1 MNRSGFKKVAVLVLL
16 CSILPSCVFLSC
28 QRIGGELSTKVY
40 TFEDSSAHARMEFW
54 AELPCKNDSAS
65 RAIRD
70 GLLELLDGQ
79 LGYIVSFEGTRQFEP
94 YSGDRQDT
102 EAYLKY
108 YFDNALKVLE
118 RDSADDARQR
128 ESYMREDD
136 QMAEEEIAEILAG
149 MPGWEYEF
157 SLAKIADTKDY
168 VVFQSQDYVYLGG
181 AHGGVTGAGGI
192 TFDRKSGRRVT
203 QVIDPGCAEDIQPML
218 REGLTDYFAEGGLE
232 VAADSLGDYLLTEG
246 DLIPLP
252 AWQPYPTP
260 DGLVFVY
267 QQYEIAAYAIG
278 MPAFTV
284 PYDKIA
290 AYLTPEAKK
299 ILGL

>member
-1 MNRSGFKKVAVLVLL
+1 MKKISCILFTTALAASLL
-16 CSILPSCVFLSC
+16 CSCEGIKKQLPTKTWAFSDTTAHSSLSCEVELPSASD
-28 QRIGGELSTKVY
+28 KA
-40 TFEDSSAHARMEFW
+40 SSAIRE
-54 AELPCKNDSAS
+54 ELMAVM
-65 RAIRD
+65 
-70 GLLELLDGQ
+70 DGQ

>member
-1 MNRSGFKKVAVLVLL
+1 MKKISCILFTTALAASLL
-16 CSILPSCVFLSC
+16 CSCEGIKKQLPTKTWAFSDTTAHSSLSCEVELPSASD
-28 QRIGGELSTKVY
+28 KA
-40 TFEDSSAHARMEFW
+40 SSAIRE
-54 AELPCKNDSAS
+54 ELMAV
-65 RAIRD
+65 
-70 GLLELLDGQ
+70 LDGQ

-192 TFDRKSGRRVT
+192 TFNRKSGRRVT

>member
-1 MNRSGFKKVAVLVLL
+1 MKKISCILFTTALAASLL
-16 CSILPSCVFLSC
+16 CSCEGIKKQLPTKTWAFSDTTAHSSLSCEVELPSASD
-28 QRIGGELSTKVY
+28 KA
-40 TFEDSSAHARMEFW
+40 SSAIRE
-54 AELPCKNDSAS
+54 ELMAV
-65 RAIRD
+65 
-70 GLLELLDGQ
+70 LDGQ

-118 RDSADDARQR
+118 RDSADDALQR

-267 QQYEIAAYAIG
+267 QQYEIAAYAFG

>member
-1 MNRSGFKKVAVLVLL
+1 MKKISCILFTTALAASLL
-16 CSILPSCVFLSC
+16 CSCEGIKKQLPTKTWAFSDTTAHSSLSCEVELPSASD
-28 QRIGGELSTKVY
+28 KA
-40 TFEDSSAHARMEFW
+40 SSAIRE
-54 AELPCKNDSAS
+54 ELMAV
-65 RAIRD
+65 
-70 GLLELLDGQ
+70 LDGQ

-118 RDSADDARQR
+118 RDTADDALQR

-267 QQYEIAAYAIG
+267 QQYEIAAYAFG